1 MIYRQHLKKSTRY
14 WNMYIVFSSVTL
26 SPLST
31 LISIWMGKNCM
42 LWRFAGKSLSEKKN
56 PWIYFTMHYL
66 NILHRLWF
74 YLMRIWI
81 IRSYSS
87 TSLEFSNDKYL
98 ERIVGLLMQE
108 KNGKCSRPYTYLMQK
123 LFKIYSSNVC
133 NYLKRK
139 YEYLKCLKMINYII
153 KKKQINLISWK
164 QITLIIL
171 FKIKFLRT
179 RKCSLCFLYHIF
191 NYLVRWFVKILFL
204 IFDFCFSEIENT

>member
-42 LWRFAGKSLSEKKN
+42 LWRFAGKSLSEKKK

-108 KNGKCSRPYTYLMQK
+108 KTENVQDLILIWCKNYSKYIHQM
-123 LFKIYSSNVC
+123 FVIIYG
-133 NYLKRK
+133 
-139 YEYLKCLKMINYII
+139 
-153 KKKQINLISWK
+153 
-164 QITLIIL
+164 
-171 FKIKFLRT
+171 
-179 RKCSLCFLYHIF
+179 
-191 NYLVRWFVKILFL
+191 
-204 IFDFCFSEIENT
+204 ENMNI